1 MADQILFGF
10 HQATEAIFKNWGWMS
25 WNLFLALIPLILS
38 FGLFSSSAEEKLLP
52 RKGFNSIKW
61 GVWLLFGVSF
71 FPHLQRIGLSGTEQF
86 DPFNFLFWIGLPT
99 LFLILII
106 FNIKTLNSQS
116 PRILICSS
124 LSWWLG
130 LLMFILFLPNAPYV
144 LTDLIHLIADLQRDY
159 SAWTITL
166 AVIPQYIIFIV
177 IGLEAYV
184 LSLIYLN
191 DYLRQKDW
199 ENLWIWRTEC
209 ILHGLC
215 AIGIYLGRFLRFN
228 SWDVITQP
236 KFLLTSTAGHLLGL
250 RPWCVIIVTF
260 LVLSIIYTALK
271 HLNLTVFSPRLP
283 VPN

>member
-10 HQATEAIFKNWGWMS
+10 HEATEAIFKNWGWMS
-25 WNLFLALIPLILS
+25 WNLFLALVPLILS
-38 FGLFSSSAEEKLLP
+38 FGLFSSSSEEKILP
-52 RKGFNSIKW
+52 LKGSNSIKW
-61 GVWLLFGVSF
+61 GVWLLLGVSF
-71 FPHLQRIGLSGTEQF
+71 FPHIQRFMLWGTEQF
-86 DPFNFLFWIGLPT
+86 DPFNFRFWIGVAT
-99 LFLILII
+99 LFFILIR
-106 FNIKTLNSQS
+106 FNIKTSNSKS
-116 PRILICSS
+116 PQIFIFSS

-144 LTDLIHLIADLQRDY
+144 LTDLIHLTEDLQRDY
-159 SAWTITL
+159 SAWTISL
-166 AVIPQYIIFIV
+166 AVIPQYIVFIV

-191 DYLRQKDW
+191 DYLRQKGW

-236 KFLLTSTAGHLLGL
+236 KFFLTSTIGYLLGL

-260 LVLSIIYTALK
+260 LVLSILYTVLK
-271 HLNLTVFSPRLP
+271 HLNLTVFSPRPP
-283 VPN
+283 VTQ